1 MLSLTISCCYGSKKI
16 GEGQA
21 TCGALDDDIGDEGD
35 EEDVDLVVRR
45 TGWWRIIRRAAWKH
59 RDRLWSPGRGRSTG
73 LLLPLSVNVLMT
85 GIIIINILEPSSLGP
100 PLPLPRRNCQSFK
113 FLAVKINF
121 GLFRIKRLSWEW
133 KHKA

>member
-45 TGWWRIIRRAAWKH
+45 TGCWRIIRRAEQPGSTVIGFGARGGGGA
-59 RDRLWSPGRGRSTG
+59 RDYCFL
-73 LLLPLSVNVLMT
+73 
-85 GIIIINILEPSSLGP
+85 
-100 PLPLPRRNCQSFK
+100 CQST
-113 FLAVKINF
+113 
-121 GLFRIKRLSWEW
+121 S
-133 KHKA
+133 